1 MNTYLLDRLAKEG
14 RGAAE
19 YVAQDANVEVAVGNL
34 VAKLRRPALVN
45 LRIVDSPVRFV
56 DLSPAQLPDLFYGE
70 ELVVFGRYRGEG
82 RGTVV
87 IEGERNGRRE
97 RFTTDAV
104 FSRVAAGNEFIPRL
118 WASRRIGDL
127 TRQIRLE
134 GQSESLLREVRELGL
149 RYGILTEYTSYLV
162 QEPSVVAVGGNQP
175 MMDLRA
181 NGMAAMAPATAPEQ
195 QTGDVAFR
203 RAKESG
209 RLSRA
214 TTLAEADAIAED
226 KISALGPRRD
236 LRRAGGRMFAEISGV
251 WTDVNHGDSLRVTT
265 VAPFSK
271 AYFAIVRALP
281 ELGPTLKVGDSLLVA
296 GRRAS
301 LKITAGGRE
310 SLSDAEVREFVKA
323 FRGV

>member
-97 RFTTDAV
+97 RFTTDAA

-134 GQSESLLREVRELGL
+134 GQSEPLIREVRELGL

-162 QEPSVVAVGGNQP
+162 QEPVAVAGRNQP
-175 MMDLRA
+175 MSDARGFA
-181 NGMAAMAPATAPEQ
+181 NAARRRC
-195 QTGDVAFR
+195 TGGADRGCGLPPCQGERPDVAGHD
-203 RAKESG
+203 AG
-209 RLSRA
+209 RGRCSRGGQ
-214 TTLAEADAIAED
+214 AE
-226 KISALGPRRD
+226 
-236 LRRAGGRMFAEISGV
+236 RAGRGRSG
-251 WTDVNHGDSLRVTT
+251 
-265 VAPFSK
+265 AP
-271 AYFAIVRALP
+271 
-281 ELGPTLKVGDSLLVA
+281 A
-296 GRRAS
+296 GRRSDVRRDWRAS
-301 LKITAGGRE
+301 GPTSTTGIVSG
-310 SLSDAEVREFVKA
+310 
-323 FRGV
+323 